1 MFLSFLQVQVEE
13 LVALM
18 FDLTDNQ
25 ARKLDLA
32 KLSGRLRGLAHEVS
46 SLSQTQPDLSKR
58 IEKIQQDLKSIGGLL
73 RGIN

>member
-1 MFLSFLQVQVEE
+1 MTLT
-13 LVALM
+13 

-32 KLSGRLRGLAHEVS
+32 EISERLRGLAHEVS
-46 SLSQTQPDLSKR
+46 SLSQRRPDLSKR
-58 IEKIQQDLKSIGGLL
+58 IEGIQQELKCIGGLL

>member
-1 MFLSFLQVQVEE
+1 MVLSFLQVYAEE
-13 LVALM
+13 LVALT

-32 KLSGRLRGLAHEVS
+32 EISDRLRGLAHEVS
-46 SLSQTQPDLSKR
+46 SLSQGQPDLSNCIKG
-58 IEKIQQDLKSIGGLL
+58 IQQELKSIGGLL